1 MYSKRKKDKILI
13 VDDSKM
19 NRMILADML
28 SEKYHVMEA
37 ENGRTAIELLQA
49 YETEISLVLLDI
61 IMPEMDGFE
70 VLEIMRRY
78 HWSEEIPVI
87 IISAENSHSVVER
100 AYELGAADYISR
112 PFDEVI
118 VCRRVD
124 NTIML
129 YAKQKRLISM
139 VADQMYESEK
149 SNTLMVSIL
158 SHIVEFRNGESGLH
172 VLHIGAMTE
181 MLLK

>member
-1 MYSKRKKDKILI
+1 M
-13 VDDSKM
+13 
-19 NRMILADML
+19 
-28 SEKYHVMEA
+28 
-37 ENGRTAIELLQA
+37 
-49 YETEISLVLLDI
+49 
-61 IMPEMDGFE
+61 
-70 VLEIMRRY
+70 
-78 HWSEEIPVI
+78 I

-112 PFDEVI
+112 PFDGVI